1 MLAAINALSA
11 LHPRRVAAGLC
22 APPATLRTC
31 LLSSAAPPSF
41 CPLLLQAVLGLLG
54 ILVALYWTIKTQ
66 MGIAARQR
74 QTARGAS
81 TFETYKQVPGRGW

>member
-1 MLAAINALSA
+1 MPASLAAL
-11 LHPRRVAAGLC
+11 P
-22 APPATLRTC
+22 
-31 LLSSAAPPSF
+31 
-41 CPLLLQAVLGLLG
+41 QAVLGLLG
-54 ILVALYWTIKTQ
+54 ILVALFWTIKTQ